1 MNRAVGWASCPP
13 ARGDSGGQDARPTES
28 FRPNFNRALDT
39 TSNVS
44 ILDINKVK
52 ALPSLFATVSLLAI
66 MMLAGAGC
74 ASPTAK
80 PGQVTDIQGRRH
92 TLFGAQGTHGTVLIF
107 IEREC
112 PIANSYA
119 PEINRIIRDY
129 PGFAFYLIQVDP
141 DLKNSEARK
150 HATDYS
156 LQAPVIIDPQ
166 HELVKLSGARVTPEA
181 AVFSPSGSLLYLGRI
196 DDKFA
201 GFGKSRVEATQR
213 DLRGALNAVKA
224 GQPVPVARTKA
235 IGCYIPDFAKTK
247 EP

>member
-1 MNRAVGWASCPP
+1 MCNRV
-13 ARGDSGGQDARPTES
+13 
-28 FRPNFNRALDT
+28 LDT
-39 TSNVS
+39 EAMTR
-44 ILDINKVK
+44 ILVMKIVK
-52 ALPSLFATVSLLAI
+52 APSSLHITGSLLAI
-66 MMLAGAGC
+66 LILAGAGC
-74 ASPTAK
+74 SSPAGT
-80 PGQVTDIQGRRH
+80 PEQLTDIQGQRR
-92 TLFGAQGTHGTVLIF
+92 TLFGAEGKAGTVLIF

-119 PEINRIIRDY
+119 PEINRIIKDY

-141 DLKNSEARK
+141 DLTNSEARK
-150 HATDYS
+150 HATDYA
-156 LQAPVIIDPQ
+156 LQAPVIIDRQ
-166 HELVKLSGARVTPEA
+166 HELVKLSGARITPEA
-181 AVFSPSGSLLYLGRI
+181 AVFSPFGSLLYLGRI